1 MGSPIFPGLVA
12 MLLGVAAG
20 VVLFVP
26 FVAVQYRREGR
37 LTFRQLV
44 LWAGFLVYALAL
56 WTYTLLP
63 LPSDPDA
70 IRCVGTQLQPLQFV
84 RDILSYPTGSLGA
97 LVRNPAVEQF
107 GLNVA
112 LFFPLGFFLR
122 LVWRRGVL
130 VSAAT
135 GFGISLAIEAT
146 QYTGV
151 WGIYGCAY
159 RLFDVDDLLA
169 NTLGA
174 MLGGV
179 LSLVLKP
186 RLARRDASYRPPG
199 PSPVTFWRR
208 MLGMLCD
215 AVAFWLIGSFAA
227 VAVGVVWA
235 LADGD
240 RSFVS
245 GPTDLAFT
253 VSALAATGLFTL
265 IDRRTPGDAAIAIR
279 WSGGARPAVLR
290 SLLRYLGGLGG
301 WQLLVAFETGFD
313 ALFVLVVV
321 IALIATP
328 GRGGLP
334 GLISGARPVD
344 SREAGAD
351 AEVTGRDPRRV

>member
-1 MGSPIFPGLVA
+1 MGSPIFPGVVA
-12 MLLGVAAG
+12 MLLGVAVG

-70 IRCVGTQLQPLQFV
+70 IRCVGAQLRPLQFV

-97 LVRNPAVEQF
+97 LAHNPAVQQF

-112 LFFPLGFFLR
+112 LFVPLGFFLR

-130 VSAAT
+130 ASAAT
-135 GFGISLAIEAT
+135 GFAISLAIEVT

-151 WGIYGCAY
+151 WGIYRCAY
-159 RLFDVDDLLA
+159 RLLDVDDLLA

-174 MLGGV
+174 LLGGM
-179 LSLVLKP
+179 LSLVLKQ
-186 RLARRDASYRPPG
+186 RLARRDAAYRLPG

-208 MLGMLCD
+208 TLGMLCD
-215 AVAFWLIGSFAA
+215 AVVFWLVGSFASVA
-227 VAVGVVWA
+227 VAVVWA
-235 LADGD
+235 MATGD
-240 RSFVS
+240 PDTSS
-245 GPTDLAFT
+245 APTDIVFT
-253 VSALAATGLFTL
+253 VSALAITGLFTL
-265 IDRRTPGDAAIAIR
+265 IDGRTPGDAAIAIR
-279 WSGGARPAVLR
+279 WRGGARPAVLR

-301 WQLLVAFETGFD
+301 WQLLVALETGFD
-313 ALFVLVVV
+313 VLFVLVVV
-321 IALIATP
+321 ITLIATP
-328 GRGGLP
+328 RRGGLP
-334 GLISGARPVD
+334 GLVSGARPVD
-344 SREAGAD
+344 SREADAGA
-351 AEVTGRDPRRV
+351 RDPRGV